1 MASDFSA
8 MARIW
13 LNLYLLALSP
23 PSLTTIR
30 TFLSLF
36 PFFKCSIA
44 AALHWLNSIPNALIA
59 EFVAQENT
67 NLREF
72 LTRQKIRAQD
82 GYLEM
87 PQAPGLG
94 IELDEEALA
103 RFRVS

>member
-1 MASDFSA
+1 
-8 MARIW
+8 
-13 LNLYLLALSP
+13 
-23 PSLTTIR
+23 
-30 TFLSLF
+30 
-36 PFFKCSIA
+36 
-44 AALHWLNSIPNALIA
+44 
-59 EFVAQENT
+59 VAQENT

-94 IELDEEALA
+94 MELDEEALA

>member
-1 MASDFSA
+1 MAAQHGLPVANHGF
-8 MARIW
+8 
-13 LNLYLLALSP
+13 
-23 PSLTTIR
+23 TTYINV
-30 TFLSLF
+30 
-36 PFFKCSIA
+36 A

-72 LTRQKIRAQD
+72 VTRQKIRAQD